1 MNTFFTNIDL
11 PMIHFPFAMSQYHY
25 ATQNCPNEYF
35 DCIWLL
41 KLVLKLKIIQYL
53 IYSFKLCMM
62 HAECQFEVMTYIPM
76 KQIYSTGL
84 EGEGSKN
91 EHVYYN
97 SGNPLE
103 AIVPVKVSP

>member
-1 MNTFFTNIDL
+1 
-11 PMIHFPFAMSQYHY
+11 
-25 ATQNCPNEYF
+25 
-35 DCIWLL
+35 
-41 KLVLKLKIIQYL
+41 
-53 IYSFKLCMM
+53 MM

-91 EHVYYN
+91 EHGYYN